1 MPAPAWLQEEI
12 FIEGAVDLQV
22 LERAL
27 EELAARLA
35 RRLAEGGQAYRE
47 LQLEVETEGGKQ
59 ALGRRFPYLQ
69 EAVRLEPQLA
79 GLLRRAAISAP
90 VERLSVRVGGLAP
103 APVRQLVL
111 FGSEPPASAP
121 RFRLPEP
128 GFGPSPPVLRA
139 SHLEEDRREK
149 MLAFYDPFRQRR
161 AGGRGSAPPQNQKWR
176 RVATLAPPP

>member
-35 RRLAEGGQAYRE
+35 RRLEEEGQAYRE
-47 LQLEVETEGGKQ
+47 IQLEVETEGGKQ
-59 ALGRRFPYLQ
+59 TLGRRFPYLQ
-69 EAVRLEPQLA
+69 EVAGLRTRLA

-111 FGSEPPASAP
+111 FGSGPPASAP
-121 RFRLPEP
+121 RFPRLPEP
-128 GFGPSPPVLRA
+128 GFGPSPPILRA
-139 SHLEEDRREK
+139 SHLEEERREK

-161 AGGRGSAPPQNQKWR
+161 AGGRGPA
-176 RVATLAPPP
+176 A